1 MNMTA
6 NSLPKSLKLLA
17 ALTSVIGLAAVI
29 QSCSPPEEPP
39 APPKIIK
46 VDGSSTVYPITK
58 AIAAKYNEINVGK
71 ITAES
76 AFSGTG
82 GGFKKFCAG
91 ETDISDA
98 SRPILTKEI
107 ELCRKNNVRY
117 LELAIAYDAL
127 TVVVNPQN
135 SWAKDITIAELKKI
149 WSADGGVK
157 TWDQVRPG
165 FPKKPIKLYGPGKD
179 SGTYDYFS
187 QAILGKDGVMR
198 QDFTASEDDDQLV
211 AGVSTDPNALGYFG
225 FAYYQKNKDKL
236 RSLSI
241 DNGKGAVSPSVES
254 VANVQYQPLSRPL
267 FIYVNFAST
276 QRKEVNTF
284 VAFYLDNAIKTVER
298 VGYIPLPDVGIAQS
312 KNTFAKGEVGTVFDG
327 KAEVNL
333 PLVELL
339 KKRPQF

>member
-1 MNMTA
+1 MIKTA
-6 NSLPKSLKLLA
+6 KSLPKPLKTLV
-17 ALTSVIGLAAVI
+17 ALTAVVGLTSI
-29 QSCSPPEEPP
+29 MQSCTPPEEPP
-39 APPKIIK
+39 VPPKIIK

-71 ITAES
+71 INAES

-98 SRPILTKEI
+98 SRPILGKEI
-107 ELCRKNNVRY
+107 EICRQNKVRF
-117 LELAIAYDAL
+117 LELAIAYDAV

-135 SWAKDITIAELKKI
+135 SWAKNITTAELKKI
-149 WSADGGVK
+149 WAADGGIK

-165 FPKKPIKLYGPGKD
+165 YPKKPIKLFGPGKD
-179 SGTYDYFS
+179 SGTYDYFA

-198 QDFTASEDDDQLV
+198 QDFIASEDDEQLV
-211 AGVSTDPNALGYFG
+211 AGVSNHPNAIGYFG

-236 RSLSI
+236 RSLPV
-241 DNGKGAVSPSVES
+241 DNGKGFVAPSIES
-254 VANVQYQPLSRPL
+254 VTKVQYQPLSRPL

-276 QRKEVNTF
+276 QKKEVNTF
-284 VAFYLDNAIKTVER
+284 VGFYLDNATKTVEK
-298 VGYIPLPDVGIAQS
+298 VGYIPLPPEGILQS
-312 KNTFAKGEVGTVFDG
+312 KETFTKGEVGTVFDG

-333 PLVELL
+333 PIAELL
-339 KKRPQF
+339 KKRAQF